1 MTVIYRLRP
10 IDGPACTGEQLAAV
24 ITAAAREMHLERW
37 FISDVRPVG
46 SWALGARGPEP
57 VSVSL
62 DALDAGLRAV
72 SQLESGV
79 FSGLRGEPASPRFR
93 DGGVWTE
100 DAESACLGD
109 TTVEIRAFD
118 TSFIEVIAQDTV
130 SGHARQAVQSVP
142 GLRVVSKSST

>member
-1 MTVIYRLRP
+1 MMAIYRLRP

-24 ITAAAREMHLERW
+24 INAAAREMHLERW

-62 DALDAGLRAV
+62 DALLAGLQAI

-79 FSGLRGEPASPRFR
+79 FSGLREDPESPRFR

-100 DAESACLGD
+100 DADSAPLGD
-109 TTVEIRAFD
+109 TVVEIRAFD
-118 TSFIEVIAQDTV
+118 TSFIEVIAQEDV
-130 SGHARQAVQSVP
+130 SRQALQTMQSVA
-142 GLRVVSKSST
+142 GLRVVSNS